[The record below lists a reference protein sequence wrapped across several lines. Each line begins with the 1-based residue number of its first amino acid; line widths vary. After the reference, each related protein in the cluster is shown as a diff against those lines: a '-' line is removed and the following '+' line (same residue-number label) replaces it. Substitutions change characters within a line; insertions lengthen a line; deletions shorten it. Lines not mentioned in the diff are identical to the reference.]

1 MIFHRY
7 EGDSSSFTFRKHF
20 ERFADRKMIEKKKKK
35 ESTSFLIDIV
45 KRKRYPLLSMRLR
58 TKIKFDLKR
67 EI

>member
-1 MIFHRY
+1 
-7 EGDSSSFTFRKHF
+7 
-20 ERFADRKMIEKKKKK
+20 MIEKKKKE